1 MLSIGVIYSFLL
13 YTVNFSKSDNIK
25 NINSNCCGEIAV
37 NSELNDVHRELP
49 KSSLDIKFIE
59 WFVGL
64 CEAESNFLIRTRKNE
79 KEEVS
84 GFEFVFRITLHK
96 DDREVLE
103 YIKNILKC
111 GRLNSERDVI
121 VFTISQLND
130 IERVIIPIFDKFT
143 LNTTKHL
150 DYLDFKNAFF
160 MFKNRKSSE
169 LVVHELY
176 SNIIRIKE
184 GMNSKRVVFDLP
196 KDHIINITGNYLV
209 GFLEGDGTFYLSKH
223 DMSIHFSLV
232 TTTIN
237 KNFLLKIREFLL
249 NLLDEHSYLLGSTT
263 KLINIIDKKSN
274 NGHRAMSLLD
284 ITQIDFVYNILIP
297 YLESLEFR
305 TKKYKDFLD
314 FKTLAMLIFQGKYL
328 TDNGK
333 ELMIK
338 LSNTM
343 NDNRLSTNPSPKILD
358 INTQFELDLL
368 IKSAPLISI
377 DSEGRAMIISENKYI
392 RSTYVIKVYF
402 LNGTV
407 SYFTSGTSCAK
418 SLHVSN
424 YTITIRLN
432 DGKPVKNKEGL
443 VVAQSIQRI
452 KAYSSFNVNF

>member
-1 MLSIGVIYSFLL
+1 
-13 YTVNFSKSDNIK
+13 
-25 NINSNCCGEIAV
+25 
-37 NSELNDVHRELP
+37 
-49 KSSLDIKFIE
+49 
-59 WFVGL
+59 
-64 CEAESNFLIRTRKNE
+64 
-79 KEEVS
+79 
-84 GFEFVFRITLHK
+84 
-96 DDREVLE
+96 
-103 YIKNILKC
+103 
-111 GRLNSERDVI
+111 
-121 VFTISQLND
+121 
-130 IERVIIPIFDKFT
+130 
-143 LNTTKHL
+143 
-150 DYLDFKNAFF
+150 
-160 MFKNRKSSE
+160 
-169 LVVHELY
+169 
-176 SNIIRIKE
+176 
-184 GMNSKRVVFDLP
+184 MNSKRVVFDLP

-223 DMSIHFSLV
+223 DMSVHFSLV

-237 KNFLLKIREFLL
+237 KNFLLKIREFIL

-274 NGHRAMSLLD
+274 NGHRAVSLLD

-314 FKTLAMLIFQGKYL
+314 FKALAMLIFQGKHL

-358 INTQFELDLL
+358 TKTQFGREALDLL
-368 IKSAPLISI
+368 IKSDPLISI
-377 DSEGRAMIISENKYI
+377 DSEGRAMVISENKYI

-424 YTITIRLN
+424 DTITKRLN

>member
-1 MLSIGVIYSFLL
+1 M
-13 YTVNFSKSDNIK
+13 
-25 NINSNCCGEIAV
+25 
-37 NSELNDVHRELP
+37 
-49 KSSLDIKFIE
+49 
-59 WFVGL
+59 
-64 CEAESNFLIRTRKNE
+64 
-79 KEEVS
+79 S
-84 GFEFVFRITLHK
+84 GFEFVFRISLHK
-96 DDREVLE
+96 DDRDVLE

-111 GRLNSERDVI
+111 GRLNSERDVL
-121 VFTISQLND
+121 VFTVSQLNH
-130 IERVIIPIFDKFT
+130 IESIIIPLFDKFS

-150 DYLDFKNAFF
+150 DYLDFKKAFF
-160 MFKNRKSSE
+160 MFKNRKSCG

-176 SNIIRIKE
+176 SNIVRIKE

-196 KDHIINITGNYLV
+196 KYHTINITGNYLV
-209 GFLEGDGTFYLSKH
+209 GFLEGDGTFYLSKQ
-223 DMSIHFSLV
+223 DMSVHFSLV

-274 NGHRAMSLLD
+274 SGRKAVSLLD
-284 ITQIDFVYNILIP
+284 ITQIDFICNILIP
-297 YLESLEFR
+297 YLETLEFR
-305 TKKYKDFLD
+305 TKKHKDFLD
-314 FKTLAMLIFQGKYL
+314 LKILAILNLQGKHL

-343 NDNRLSTNPSPKILD
+343 NDNRLTTNSTHKVLD
-358 INTQFELDLL
+358 NKTKFELDLL
-368 IKSAPLISI
+368 IKSDSLISV

-392 RSTYVIKVYF
+392 RSTYIIKVYF

-407 SYFTSGTSCAK
+407 SYFTSGISCAK

-424 YTITIRLN
+424 DTITKRLN

-443 VVAQSIQRI
+443 VVAQLLQRI
-452 KAYSSFNVNF
+452 KAYSSLNINF